1 MLLFARKTNF
11 IASGTAIQTIEAF
24 MPTRFVLVA
33 MLSALT
39 ASGAVAAD
47 RFLGFNETTATVF
60 TGVYFA
66 PAGTTG
72 WGPNEALNDKDKTW
86 ESGERL
92 AIKGVSRGTFDL
104 KLIDQAGH
112 VCIKHGL
119 DLSKDTTF
127 EIRDQ
132 DLADCRK

>member
-1 MLLFARKTNF
+1 MHA
-11 IASGTAIQTIEAF
+11 
-24 MPTRFVLVA
+24 RFVLLAV
-33 MLSALT
+33 LCTLT
-39 ASGAVAAD
+39 AAPAVAAD
-47 RFLGFNETTATVF
+47 RYLGFNETTATVF

-66 PAGTTG
+66 PAGTTT

-92 AIKGVSRGTFDL
+92 AIKGVSRGVFDL
-104 KLIDQAGH
+104 KLIDQAGR

-119 DLSKDTTF
+119 DLGKDTTF